1 MNNDTANAILSH
13 KLLCALAGLLL
24 TSVAEADPIIYHNGP
39 PSLNGGNNMGIAWQ
53 ADIFKLLAKE
63 RVTGIQ
69 FWTLE
74 APGEYRNSISWQIR
88 NDASSSPGNTVFAGI
103 DGYTGPNR
111 MATGRTVTIDAI
123 GYTEYAYTF
132 SITPLTLDA
141 GDYWLNLHNGELA
154 NLGDPN
160 DFLWSWAENSPATV
174 TGMESFDLGAN
185 WSGNFNHHAFAITVP
200 EPGTLGLLA
209 LGLAAWGTIRSRMT
223 GSNPTPL
230 KVKPK

>member
-1 MNNDTANAILSH
+1 MHRDTSNAMVSR
-13 KLLCALAGLLL
+13 KLLCALVGLLL
-24 TSVAEADPIIYHNGP
+24 SSGAEADPIVYYNGP

-74 APGEYRNSISWQIR
+74 APGEYRDSISWQIR

-103 DGYTGPNR
+103 DGYTGANR

-141 GDYWLNLHNGELA
+141 GDYWLNLHNGNLA
-154 NLGDPN
+154 NLDDPN
-160 DFLWSWAENSPATV
+160 DFLWSWADSSPSSV
-174 TGMESFDLGAN
+174 FGMESFDLGAS
-185 WSGNFNHHAFAITVP
+185 WSTNFNHHAFAIAVP

-209 LGLAAWGTIRSRMT
+209 LGLAAWGTIRNRAA
-223 GSNPTPL
+223 GSNSTAL
-230 KVKPK
+230 KDKS